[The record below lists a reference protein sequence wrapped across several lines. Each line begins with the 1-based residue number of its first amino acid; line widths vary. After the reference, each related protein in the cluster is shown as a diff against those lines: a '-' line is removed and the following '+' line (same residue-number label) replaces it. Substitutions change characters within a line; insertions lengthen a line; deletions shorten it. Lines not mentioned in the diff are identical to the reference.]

1 MMHGEAIQQ
10 GARKMLDTVE
20 QEYELINGE
29 EVMLAAAS
37 IPHLG
42 IQLSLARIIGNY
54 LKGKRCKAFFEAKV
68 VFDSENWLQPDFLV
82 VCDKNMIK
90 LNHIEG
96 APDFIVEILSPTTQF
111 RDLGVKKDIY
121 ETFGVQEY
129 WMIDPIA
136 RNIIVYL
143 LKDGKYQLDST
154 YHSYS
159 EEEWEG
165 LSEREKA
172 EQKLTLKLSL
182 YDDLEIEVKE
192 IFEE

>member
-1 MMHGEAIQQ
+1 MEYLA
-10 GARKMLDTVE
+10 VE

-37 IPHLG
+37 IPHLN
-42 IQLSLARIIGNY
+42 IQRNLTTMIHNF
-54 LKGKRCKAFFEAKV
+54 LKGKRCRVYTEAKV
-68 VFDSENWLQPDFLV
+68 IFDNKNWLQPDVLV
-82 VCDKNMIK
+82 VCDKNKIK

-96 APDFIVEILSPTTQF
+96 APDFIAEILSPTTQF

-143 LKDGKYQLDST
+143 LKDGKYRLDST

-165 LSEREKA
+165 LSEKEKA
-172 EQKLTLKLSL
+172 QQKLTLKLSL

>member
-1 MMHGEAIQQ
+1 MP
-10 GARKMLDTVE
+10 DTLE
-20 QEYELINGE
+20 EEYELIDGE

-37 IPHLG
+37 IPHLR
-42 IQLSLARIIGNY
+42 IQMNLARIIGNY

-68 VFDSENWLQPDFLV
+68 VFDNKNWFQPDLLV
-82 VCDKNMIK
+82 VCDQNKIK

-96 APDFIVEILSPTTQF
+96 APDFIAEIISPTTQF
-111 RDLGVKKDIY
+111 RDLGIKKDTY
-121 ETFGVQEY
+121 EKFGVREY

-136 RNIIVYL
+136 RNIVVYL

-165 LSEREKA
+165 LSAKEKA

>member
-1 MMHGEAIQQ
+1 
-10 GARKMLDTVE
+10 MLDTAE

-42 IQLSLARIIGNY
+42 IQLNLTRIIGNY
-54 LKGKRCKAFFEAKV
+54 LKGKRCKVFFKAKV
-68 VFDSENWLQPDFLV
+68 VFDNKNWLQPDVLV
-82 VCDKNMIK
+82 VCDKNKIK

-96 APDFIVEILSPTTQF
+96 APDFIAEILSPTTQF

-121 ETFGVQEY
+121 EKFGVREY

-143 LKDGKYQLDST
+143 LKAGKQVNGRIQLKKNQ
-154 YHSYS
+154 
-159 EEEWEG
+159 
-165 LSEREKA
+165 LM
-172 EQKLTLKLSL
+172 LN
-182 YDDLEIEVKE
+182 
-192 IFEE
+192 